1 MRTLD
6 TRASYDLWAD
16 VYPAVAHNPLMA
28 IEQEIVE
35 SILMTLRP
43 RRALDVGTG
52 SGRYLPILV
61 RAGASRVVGIDF
73 SMAMLRRSARGSD
86 PGSDPF
92 RVAGVIC
99 ADARRLPFARRSFDL
114 VNASLTVGDVSD
126 LGAWV
131 LEMTRVL
138 ERGGHLV
145 YSDFH
150 PSWTEHGWSRT
161 FRDRHGETHELA
173 FAGHT
178 IDHHLTALEAAGL
191 RIAAIREPRF
201 TDNANQD
208 VKTFRRRWGNP
219 PVVVVLHAIKPQ

>member
-6 TRASYDLWAD
+6 TRASYDLWAE

-35 SILMTLRP
+35 AVLNTLHP
-43 RRALDVGTG
+43 RCALDVGTG
-52 SGRYLPILV
+52 SGRYLPILA

-73 SMAMLRRSARGSD
+73 SMAMLRRSAKGSDLGSD
-86 PGSDPF
+86 P
-92 RVAGVIC
+92 ACIC
-99 ADARRLPFARRSFDL
+99 ADARQLPFARRSFDL
-114 VNASLTVGDVSD
+114 VNASLTVGDVAD
-126 LGAWV
+126 LNAWV
-131 LEMTRVL
+131 LEMARVL

-161 FRDRHGETHELA
+161 FRDREGETHELA

-178 IDHHLTALEAAGL
+178 IDEHLVAIDGAGL
-191 RIAAIREPRF
+191 RVAAIREPRF
-201 TDNANQD
+201 RDTTNPD

-219 PVVVVLHAIKPQ
+219 PVVVVFHAIKPL